1 MSKAENLEIMKKN
14 GINIPE
20 FIIVDEI
27 EKIDLSFSDSEK
39 FAVRSSYSAED
50 GEQASY
56 AGQFAT
62 LLNVGRNEISK
73 AAEEVFSSYSRKN
86 YRSEISSEKQNI
98 IIQEMINADF
108 SGIIFTS
115 NPLGILNEIVIV
127 VGNGIGNNVVED
139 KIETANYYYNC
150 DDEQYFYTLPDGM
163 ERLSADMLSKLVENA
178 LKIKNIFNRAMD
190 IEFAVWKNE
199 LYILQARPITAFD
212 DSELTI
218 LDNSNISESYPA
230 RTLPLTHDF
239 AKEIYYRVFK
249 SCVNRIIGGK
259 AAEMLDDSLRNMVD
273 SADGSL
279 YYRIENWYSLLKL
292 LPFSGK
298 IIAVWQRMIG
308 VSVKTI
314 PEKSVEIGAIKKAV
328 IAFRF
333 LYLLKKTPKNMAAL
347 NEEFERRLP
356 EYRRHIAETDD
367 VAGLL
372 KLYHRLIELISSK
385 WDITLINDMYAF
397 IFTAAA
403 EKKHERELADIADLK
418 SLEPVLK
425 MEELIETARKFSTE
439 SEEYLTAR
447 GSYIEEYGDRCFGEL
462 KLETAT
468 YRTDPKLLDDYVRLH
483 IGEKN
488 QSEKIPEKIGREN
501 FFVKR
506 AKLGISNRE
515 ISRLNRSK
523 LFGLAREIMLKIGE
537 ILAKES
543 VIDDRRDV
551 FYLYENELRQN
562 NLKNTV
568 RRRKIQYENY
578 NSMPVF
584 GRIVYTGKVFDHDV
598 LCAECGVAGEETE
611 LRGIPTSRGKVE
623 GEVLVIDSPTADIDT
638 TGKII
643 VTVSTDP
650 SWVFLIKNALGII
663 AEKGSLLSH
672 TAIVTRELGKP
683 SIVNVRHAASILK
696 TGDKVILDANS
707 GIIRRYEKMEL

>member
-14 GINIPE
+14 GIKIPD
-20 FIIVDEI
+20 FIIVEEI
-27 EKIDLSFSDSEK
+27 EKIDLSFSESEK

-56 AGQFAT
+56 AGQFET
-62 LLNVGRNEISK
+62 LLNVERDEISK
-73 AAEEVFSSYSRKN
+73 AAEEVFRSYSKKN
-86 YRSEISSEKQNI
+86 YRADISDERQKI
-98 IIQEMINADF
+98 IVQEMVNSDF
-108 SGIIFTS
+108 SGVIFTS

-127 VGNGIGNNVVED
+127 IGKGAGNNVVED

-150 DDEQYFYTLPDGM
+150 DDEQYFYTLPDDM
-163 ERLSADMLSKLVENA
+163 ERLSSEMLAQLVENG
-178 LKIKNIFNRAMD
+178 LKIKNIFGGAMD
-190 IEFAVWKNE
+190 IEFAIRENE
-199 LYILQARPITAFD
+199 LYILQARPITAFYD
-212 DSELTI
+212 TEVKI
-218 LDNSNISESYPA
+218 LDNSNISESYPS

-249 SCVNRIIGGK
+249 SCVNRIIGGDT
-259 AAEMLDDSLRNMVD
+259 AEMLDNLLRNMVD

-292 LPFSGK
+292 LPFSKK
-298 IIAVWQRMIG
+298 IISVWQRMIG

-314 PEKSVEIGAIKKAV
+314 PEKSVKISLVKKFV

-333 LYLLKKTPKNMAAL
+333 IHLLKNTPKNMSEL

-356 EYRRHIAETDD
+356 EYRRQIAGTAD
-367 VAGLL
+367 VDKLL
-372 KLYHRLIELISSK
+372 KLYHKLIELIAGK

-397 IFTAAA
+397 IFTAIS
-403 EKKHERELADIADLK
+403 EKNHEKELSDISDLK

-425 MEELIETARKFSTE
+425 MAELLETARKFSLD
-439 SEEYLTAR
+439 SDEYYRAR
-447 GSYIEEYGDRCFGEL
+447 NAYIEGYGDRCFGEL

-468 YRTDPKLLDDYVRLH
+468 YRTSPKLLDDYVTLH
-483 IGEKN
+483 INDEV
-488 QSEKIPEKIGREN
+488 QIRKIPEENVGEN

-523 LFGLAREIMLKIGE
+523 LFGLAREIMLKIG
-537 ILAKES
+537 INLAEKS
-543 VIDDRRDV
+543 IIDDSRDV
-551 FYLYENELRQN
+551 FYLHENELQRN
-562 NLKNTV
+562 DLREIV

-578 NSMPVF
+578 NSVPVF
-584 GRIVYTGKVFDHDV
+584 GRLVYTGRVFDHDV
-598 LCAECGVAGEETE
+598 LCAECGISEAETE

-623 GEVLVIDSPTADIDT
+623 GEVLVIGSPTLDIDT

-672 TAIVTRELGKP
+672 TAIITRELGKP
-683 SIVNVRHAASILK
+683 SVVNVKHAASILK
-696 TGDKVILDANS
+696 TGDKVLLDADN
-707 GIIRRYEKMEL
+707 GFVIRREMELQ

>member
-314 PEKSVEIGAIKKAV
+314 PEKSVEIGAIKKP
-328 IAFRF
+328 
-333 LYLLKKTPKNMAAL
+333 L
-347 NEEFERRLP
+347 
-356 EYRRHIAETDD
+356 
-367 VAGLL
+367 
-372 KLYHRLIELISSK
+372 
-385 WDITLINDMYAF
+385 
-397 IFTAAA
+397 
-403 EKKHERELADIADLK
+403 
-418 SLEPVLK
+418 
-425 MEELIETARKFSTE
+425 
-439 SEEYLTAR
+439 
-447 GSYIEEYGDRCFGEL
+447 
-462 KLETAT
+462 
-468 YRTDPKLLDDYVRLH
+468 
-483 IGEKN
+483 
-488 QSEKIPEKIGREN
+488 
-501 FFVKR
+501 
-506 AKLGISNRE
+506 
-515 ISRLNRSK
+515 
-523 LFGLAREIMLKIGE
+523 
-537 ILAKES
+537 
-543 VIDDRRDV
+543 
-551 FYLYENELRQN
+551 
-562 NLKNTV
+562 
-568 RRRKIQYENY
+568 
-578 NSMPVF
+578 
-584 GRIVYTGKVFDHDV
+584 
-598 LCAECGVAGEETE
+598 
-611 LRGIPTSRGKVE
+611 
-623 GEVLVIDSPTADIDT
+623 
-638 TGKII
+638 
-643 VTVSTDP
+643 
-650 SWVFLIKNALGII
+650 
-663 AEKGSLLSH
+663 
-672 TAIVTRELGKP
+672 
-683 SIVNVRHAASILK
+683 
-696 TGDKVILDANS
+696 
-707 GIIRRYEKMEL
+707 

>member
-1 MSKAENLEIMKKN
+1 MSKAENLEIMKEN
-14 GINIPE
+14 GIKIPE

-73 AAEEVFSSYSRKN
+73 AAEEVFSSYSKEN

-163 ERLSADMLSKLVENA
+163 ERLSAEMLGKLVENA

-190 IEFAVWKNE
+190 IEFAVRENE

-230 RTLPLTHDF
+230 RTLPLTYDF

-249 SCVNRIIGGK
+249 SCVNRIIGSK

-292 LPFSGK
+292 LPFSRK

-314 PEKSVEIGAIKKAV
+314 PEKTVEIGAIKKAV

-333 LYLLKKTPKNMAAL
+333 LYLLKKTPKNMAVL

-356 EYRRHIAETDD
+356 EYRRQIAETDD

-372 KLYHRLIELISSK
+372 ELYHQLIELISGK

-403 EKKHERELADIADLK
+403 EKNHERELADIADLK

-425 MEELIETARKFSTE
+425 MDELIETARRFSTE
-439 SEEYLTAR
+439 SEEYLAAR

-468 YRTDPKLLDDYVRLH
+468 YRTAPKLLDDYVRLH
-483 IGEKN
+483 IGEKS
-488 QSEKIPEKIGREN
+488 QSKKFSEKIGREN

-523 LFGLAREIMLKIGE
+523 LFGLAREIMLKIGD

-551 FYLYENELRQN
+551 FYLHENELQQN
-562 NLKNTV
+562 DIRDIV
-568 RRRKIQYENY
+568 RRRKIQYESY

-598 LCAECGVAGEETE
+598 LCTECGVAGEETE

-623 GEVLVIDSPTADIDT
+623 GEVLVINSPNADIDA

-696 TGDKVILDANS
+696 TGDKVILDANR
-707 GIIRRYEKMEL
+707 GIIIRK

>member
-14 GINIPE
+14 GIKIPE

-73 AAEEVFSSYSRKN
+73 AAEEVFSSYSKEN

-163 ERLSADMLSKLVENA
+163 ERLSAEMLGKLVENA

-190 IEFAVWKNE
+190 IEFAVRENE

-292 LPFSGK
+292 LPFSRK

-314 PEKSVEIGAIKKAV
+314 PEKTVEIGAIKKAV

-356 EYRRHIAETDD
+356 EYRRQIAETDD
-367 VAGLL
+367 AAGLWE
-372 KLYHRLIELISSK
+372 LYHQLIELISGK

-403 EKKHERELADIADLK
+403 EKNHERELADIADLK

-439 SEEYLTAR
+439 SEEYLAAR

-468 YRTDPKLLDDYVRLH
+468 YRTAPKLLDDYVRLH

-488 QSEKIPEKIGREN
+488 QSKKIPEKIGREN

-523 LFGLAREIMLKIGE
+523 LFGLAREIMLKIGD

-551 FYLYENELRQN
+551 FYLHENELRQN

-568 RRRKIQYENY
+568 RRRKIQYEGY

-598 LCAECGVAGEETE
+598 LCTECGVAGEETE

-623 GEVLVIDSPTADIDT
+623 GEVLVIDSPTADIDA

-683 SIVNVRHAASILK
+683 SIVNVRHAAAILK
-696 TGDKVILDANS
+696 TGDKVILDANR
-707 GIIRRYEKMEL
+707 GIIIRK